1 MTKPKKPRT
10 DAEILDQL
18 ADEAELDRIKQQTP
32 GDAAA
37 EMRAAG
43 GNPEAVGAR
52 GAALA
57 KILLAERTL
66 DWKTRASA
74 RKDAMDKSIGEWPS
88 FATMPREELMAR
100 VNAARAS
107 ARFSVPVVAMYR
119 KRGDEDVTDEE
130 LRSLLEAIE
139 VLRRLEPPKD
149 E

>member
-1 MTKPKKPRT
+1 VTKPKKPRT
-10 DAEILDQL
+10 DAEIFDQL

-32 GDAAA
+32 DEAAA
-37 EMRAAG
+37 ELKGAG
-43 GNPEAVGAR
+43 GDPGAVAAR

-57 KILLAERTL
+57 KILLAERKL

-88 FATMPREELMAR
+88 FATMPRKELMAR
-100 VNAARAS
+100 VDAARAS
-107 ARFSVPVVAMYR
+107 ARFSAPVVAMYR
-119 KRGDEDVTDEE
+119 KRGDEEVTDDE